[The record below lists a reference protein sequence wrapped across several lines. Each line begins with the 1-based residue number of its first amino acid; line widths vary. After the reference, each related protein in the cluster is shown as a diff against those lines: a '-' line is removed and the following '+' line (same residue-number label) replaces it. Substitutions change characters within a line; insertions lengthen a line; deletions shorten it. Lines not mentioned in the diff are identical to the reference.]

1 MVSEEVPLIE
11 RDQWLERRGLSLR
24 IANQVPQMIGIL
36 GPLIAA
42 PAGKFLA
49 TLSVFFPK

>member
-1 MVSEEVPLIE
+1 
-11 RDQWLERRGLSLR
+11 
-24 IANQVPQMIGIL
+24 MIGIL

-49 TLSVFFPK
+49 TLSEFVPK